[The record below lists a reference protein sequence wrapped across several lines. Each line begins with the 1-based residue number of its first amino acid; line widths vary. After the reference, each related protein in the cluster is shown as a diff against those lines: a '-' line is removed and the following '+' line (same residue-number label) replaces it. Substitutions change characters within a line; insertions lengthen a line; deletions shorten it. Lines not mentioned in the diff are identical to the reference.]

1 MRTVALDLGAKKISY
16 CEVKRGQVVRR
27 ATVRSLEALLPLIGP
42 NTPAA
47 SIAIEACREAWYI
60 HAKLSEWGHQVV
72 LVDTTRVRRL
82 GVGGHG
88 RKTDRIDAEV
98 LARALEAGQ
107 IPKAHVLSASR
118 QQMRY
123 HLGIRHA
130 LVETRA
136 HYVGTIRHLA
146 RSHGVQLPSCTAGY
160 FAVKLRSVDLGEDLR
175 ALITPLLTLV
185 EQLDVQIRLADAKL
199 VHVCNQEPLVLRLMT
214 APGVA
219 LIVAAAFVS
228 VIDDAR
234 RFKTAHEVEAYL
246 GLVPSENSSGD
257 RRRIGSITKQGN
269 RYARSMLL
277 EAAWSVLCSR
287 KPDDPLKR
295 WGDAVAT
302 RRGKNIAAVALAR
315 RIAGVLWAI
324 WRDGTVY
331 EPAKV
336 GRASASG
343 IRANAQDLKVRAEA
357 MARAA
362 EKLQRRLRR
371 TTKITETKAE
381 RTSTTVN

>member
-1 MRTVALDLGAKKISY
+1 LIAPLA
-16 CEVKRGQVVRR
+16 
-27 ATVRSLEALLPLIGP
+27 ALL
-42 NTPAA
+42 
-47 SIAIEACREAWYI
+47 
-60 HAKLSEWGHQVV
+60 
-72 LVDTTRVRRL
+72 
-82 GVGGHG
+82 
-88 RKTDRIDAEV
+88 
-98 LARALEAGQ
+98 
-107 IPKAHVLSASR
+107 
-118 QQMRY
+118 
-123 HLGIRHA
+123 
-130 LVETRA
+130 
-136 HYVGTIRHLA
+136 
-146 RSHGVQLPSCTAGY
+146 
-160 FAVKLRSVDLGEDLR
+160 
-175 ALITPLLTLV
+175 

-199 VHVCNQEPLVLRLMT
+199 VHLCNREPLVLRLMT

-228 VIDDAR
+228 VVDDAR

-257 RRRIGSITKQGN
+257 RRRIGAITKQGN

-277 EAAWSVLCSR
+277 EAGWSVLRSR
-287 KPDDPLKR
+287 KEDDPLKR
-295 WGDAVAT
+295 WGDAVAS
-302 RRGKNIAAVALAR
+302 RRGRNIAAVALAR
-315 RIAGVLWAI
+315 RIAGVLWAL

-371 TTKITETKAE
+371 TTKTAE
-381 RTSTTVN
+381 SHDREASTGMN